1 MQHLYNSLSFQ
12 SPGRS
17 DLSREDSIIADDSS
31 SIGNKEDD
39 DDDDDD
45 GGDDDKFEGFTGDP
59 ERLKAFN
66 VSDSD
71 HFQGLSQS
79 LECLAWHRSA
89 DRHGGPTSLI
99 RLASQILPY
108 RNVCKG
114 EQISR

>member
-1 MQHLYNSLSFQ
+1 MQHFYHSLSFQ

-79 LECLAWHRSA
+79 LQCLARHRSA
-89 DRHGGPTSLI
+89 DRHGGPTSNKYDQTCFTNLT
-99 RLASQILPY
+99 LSQ
-108 RNVCKG
+108 RV
-114 EQISR
+114 QR